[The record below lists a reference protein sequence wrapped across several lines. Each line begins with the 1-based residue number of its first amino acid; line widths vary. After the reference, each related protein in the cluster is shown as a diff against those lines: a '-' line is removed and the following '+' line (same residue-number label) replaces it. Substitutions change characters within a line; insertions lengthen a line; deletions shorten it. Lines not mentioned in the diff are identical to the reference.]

1 MKGFL
6 FITTNGTKVS
16 KDGNE
21 LIIEIERKR
30 NRVPVGAIS
39 HVFIMGNVNITVSA
53 IKFLS
58 TRSRYLFILNKFGR
72 LVSVVYPEFAGS
84 DNRYRSYQY
93 FCFNNSK
100 LRVNLTKELLTRKLE
115 SVVKVLA
122 GLYKESGMKFSPVL
136 EWKDSVSASLKTAEN
151 IDSLLGIDGTISRF
165 LFSKLASSNESP
177 FYFEKREYYPPK
189 DPVNALLSLS
199 YTIFYSVL
207 HSIVISAGLDPY
219 YGFFHVKRGKH
230 AALCSDLLELVRP
243 ELTFIVFNML
253 NDGFFDEN
261 DFLKEA
267 GKVYLKGEALKVFL
281 KYFTDL
287 VIHNKNDVYFSKI
300 REFIKN
306 LKQELKRC
314 STL

>member
-21 LIIEIERKR
+21 LIVETDGKKHRIPI
-30 NRVPVGAIS
+30 GAIS
-39 HVFIMGNVNITVSA
+39 HVFLMGNVNITVSA

-58 TRSRYLFILNKFGR
+58 TRGRYLFILNKFGR
-72 LVSVVYPEFAGS
+72 LISVVYPEFIGS
-84 DNRYRSYQY
+84 DNRYRGYQY
-93 FCFNNSK
+93 LFFKNPELCI
-100 LRVNLTKELLTRKLE
+100 NLTKKLLNQKLE

-122 GLYKESGMKFSPVL
+122 GLYKESGMSFSPVL
-136 EWKDSVSASLKTAEN
+136 EWKDSVSASLKSAEN
-151 IDSLLGIDGTISRF
+151 TDSLLGVDGTISRF
-165 LFSKLASSNESP
+165 LFSKLASFNESP

-189 DPVNALLSLS
+189 DPVNALLSLT
-199 YTIFYSVL
+199 YTLFYSVL
-207 HSIVISAGLDPY
+207 HPVVISAGLDPY

-243 ELTFIVFNML
+243 ELSLLVFNTL

-261 DFLKEA
+261 DFLKES
-267 GKVYLKGEALKVFL
+267 GKVYLKGDALKIYL
-281 KYFTDL
+281 KYFTDI
-287 VIHNKNDVYFSKI
+287 VIHNKEDTYFSKI
-300 REFIKN
+300 GEFIKTI
-306 LKQELKRC
+306 KQELKRC